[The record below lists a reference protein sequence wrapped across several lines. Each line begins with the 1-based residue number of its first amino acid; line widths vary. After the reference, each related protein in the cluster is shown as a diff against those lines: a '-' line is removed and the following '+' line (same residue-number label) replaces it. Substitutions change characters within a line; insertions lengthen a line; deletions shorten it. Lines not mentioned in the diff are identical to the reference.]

1 MKKIFLIFIL
11 IFVFSGCSNS
21 DKGANTPSEALKD
34 YSNSTEEILY
44 YLEEEGVVIFKTND
58 QLVIGSLTKDSTY
71 KYNGNGEN
79 STMPVMKT
87 ATGTEPLDF
96 FYGDQYVH
104 PDSNKRFIWGLV
116 NIKNVSEVAIQYYA
130 KDDKHI
136 YAQTAQV
143 NNNVFLIEFYGDYN
157 LVERTV
163 LMLKDSNNQLIKKYE
178 Y

>member
-1 MKKIFLIFIL
+1 MKTKFLIFVL
-11 IFVFSGCSNS
+11 IFVLSGCLNTE
-21 DKGANTPSEALKD
+21 KGANTPSEALKD

-44 YLEEEGVVIFKTND
+44 YLEEEDVVIFNTDD
-58 QLVIGSLTKDSTY
+58 QFVIGSLTKDSTY

-79 STMPVMKT
+79 SVIPVMKT

-116 NIKNVSEVAIQYYA
+116 NIRDVSEVTIQYYT
-130 KDDKHI
+130 KDDKLI
-136 YAQTAQV
+136 YSQTAKV
-143 NNNVFLIEFYGDYN
+143 KNNVFLIEFYGNYN
-157 LVERTV
+157 LAERTV
-163 LMLKDSNNQLIKKYE
+163 LMLKDLNNQLIKKYE

>member
-1 MKKIFLIFIL
+1 MKKIFLIFVL

-21 DKGANTPSEALKD
+21 DKGANTPPEALKD

-116 NIKNVSEVAIQYYA
+116 NIKDVSEVAIQYYT
-130 KDDKHI
+130 KDGKLI
-136 YAQTAQV
+136 YSQTAKV

-157 LVERTV
+157 LADRTV